1 MTVKDA
7 VKVLKSATEIRL
19 CWGANQL
26 PNFCADDPL
35 QLDAFGGYVVD
46 EITATGEDCDIYEI
60 VVAMRPVKEDE

>member
-7 VKVLKSATEIRL
+7 VKVLKNAKEIRL

-35 QLDAFGGYVVD
+35 QLDAFGSYVVD
-46 EITATGEDCDIYEI
+46 EITAISADDDIYEI
-60 VVAMRPVKEDE
+60 TVAMRPVKEGE